1 MATDSKVP
9 ILIPIE
15 VNEFWLQIQSIIRE
29 EVRSSMRFQLRQM
42 SKETSAFQFKP
53 IYSMES
59 IRNLFDDVSRTTI
72 YEWIK
77 CGKLKPRKLKGKI
90 YFLWADIEKVLNDSE

>member
-15 VNEFWLQIQSIIRE
+15 VNEFWLQMQSLIKE
-29 EVRSSMRFQLRQM
+29 EVRSSMRSQLRQI
-42 SKETSAFQFKP
+42 SKETNAFQFKP

-72 YEWIK
+72 LRMDKMRQTETK
-77 CGKLKPRKLKGKI
+77 KAERKNLFPMDR
-90 YFLWADIEKVLNDSE
+90 Y